1 MDTAA
6 EIFLFSAPFRDS
18 VLHRALFA
26 GAVAISYG
34 IALSGGSTAHKNFN
48 VIV

>member
-6 EIFLFSAPFRDS
+6 ESFLFSVPFTDG

-26 GAVAISYG
+26 GAIGISHG
-34 IALSGGSTAHKNFN
+34 IALSGGSAAHKNFN